1 MKVLGRSY
9 LLITFGSERVKHCLF
24 TLFQFVTIGPE
35 KAHRGSS
42 QLSMHIYW
50 YIHMYSHMIIYDV

>member
-1 MKVLGRSY
+1 MNVLGRSY

-35 KAHRGSS
+35 KAHRGSG
-42 QLSMHIYW
+42 QLSMHIYF
-50 YIHMYSHMIIYDV
+50 HTYSHMIIYDV

>member
-1 MKVLGRSY
+1 MNVLERSY

-35 KAHRGSS
+35 KAHRGSG
-42 QLSMHIYW
+42 QLSTHIYW
-50 YIHMYSHMIIYDV
+50 YIHTYSHMIIYDV

>member
-24 TLFQFVTIGPE
+24 TLFQFVTIGSE
-35 KAHRGSS
+35 KAHRGSG

>member
-1 MKVLGRSY
+1 MDVVGRSY

-35 KAHRGSS
+35 KAHRGSG
-42 QLSMHIYW
+42 QLSTHIYW
-50 YIHMYSHMIIYDV
+50 YIHTYSHMIIYDV